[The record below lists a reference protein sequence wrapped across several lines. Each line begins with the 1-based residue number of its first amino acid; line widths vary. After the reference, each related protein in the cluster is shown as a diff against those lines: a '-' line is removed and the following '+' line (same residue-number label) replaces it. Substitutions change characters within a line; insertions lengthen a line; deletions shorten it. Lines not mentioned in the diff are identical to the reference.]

1 MEEYHVSFI
10 GIWAILVL
18 IVIEAIIAMG
28 ASRTQKKLIPGV
40 INPELGPESFV
51 FRSDRAFKNSLEKEK
66 MYDNCFVFKRIS
78 R

>member
-28 ASRTQKKLIPGV
+28 ASRTQKTY
-40 INPELGPESFV
+40 S
-51 FRSDRAFKNSLEKEK
+51 RSNKS
-66 MYDNCFVFKRIS
+66 
-78 R
+78 